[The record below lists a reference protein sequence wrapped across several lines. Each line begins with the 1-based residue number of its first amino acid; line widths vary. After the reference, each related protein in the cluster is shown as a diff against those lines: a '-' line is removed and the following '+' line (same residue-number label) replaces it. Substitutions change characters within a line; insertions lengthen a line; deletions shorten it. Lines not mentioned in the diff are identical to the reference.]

1 MAQSDDFRAEAAKMR
16 AKGLH
21 PQADALE
28 KFAEEARRREREQS
42 SLVKEKDY
50 TYGGKGTG
58 FSDREADYYRDQA
71 QYAQGRAAYQADYG
85 RANAWEQN
93 SQEAR
98 GQQLSAMRMAKEAAM
113 GLAPSQAEILSR
125 ANMDRAASAQAS
137 LAAGARGP
145 AGLALAQQQAAAQ
158 TANAQAQIN
167 QQAYAGRAAEQEA
180 ARNSYAAQ
188 AAGIRGGDQS
198 SQAQAAN
205 QAQYQANM
213 KAQNR
218 AQNDSTALAYE
229 GNRGSVYGQ
238 NLQGSQNK
246 SGQLNANYWGEQNF
260 QQQRAENEKNR
271 SAARTNAYIGAV
283 GNGVGAVA
291 SDERAKKNVQPLGM
305 GELASLHM
313 SQMPEPRSRLA
324 ALVSNNDDGELR
336 QRELG
341 AVEKAT
347 GKHGIGDFLAS
358 AIKAGGGAM
367 SGYARGGGAQMP
379 EWRNVYEAPK
389 MLSAV
394 ETKQPVS
401 DATAAELGRK
411 ADTMREDESAKSK
424 ASLARGPAVGSKP
437 SVGDIAAAGLRRKA
451 GAMGDRMAASHAASL
466 ARGPAVGSSLARA
479 MGPAVDPGDPVAL
492 EMRPPMPL
500 GPVAVQPSIDRAN
513 AAPQF
518 AMLSDERAKREAYN
532 QGRLDGESNIEK
544 QFAKRFQGGQKS
556 VATMLEG
563 AGDEVPRAY
572 GVPSKEDQGRMTP
585 TTTGDPMEDYLATT
599 KPALYEYKDP
609 NLPGASPGPQ
619 IGPASAQQMEKTAV
633 GSTIVNTDP
642 RTGLKAIDGGKA
654 LKTTMSA
661 VSHVNDKVNKLD
673 EALTPL
679 RRVLSPY
686 QGAAEGLG
694 ELSARSAARAR
705 RK

>member
-21 PQADALE
+21 PQADAFE
-28 KFAEEARRREREQS
+28 KFAEEAKRREREQA

-50 TYGGKGTG
+50 TYGNQGQG
-58 FSDREADYYRDQA
+58 FANREADYYRDQA
-71 QYAQGRAAYQADYG
+71 NAARGRTAFQADYG

-246 SGQLNANYWGEQNF
+246 SGQSNANYWGEQNF

-271 SAARTNAYIGAV
+271 DAARTNAYIGAA
-283 GNGVGAVA
+283 GNAAGAL
-291 SDERAKKNVQPLGM
+291 SDERMKRNVQPLGM
-305 GELASLHM
+305 GELASLKM
-313 SQMPEPRSRLA
+313 AQLPEPRSRLA
-324 ALVSNNDDGELR
+324 ALISNNDDGELR

-341 AVEKAT
+341 AVERAT
-347 GKHGIGDFLAS
+347 GKKGIGDFLAG
-358 AIKAGGGAM
+358 AMKAGGGAM
-367 SGYARGGGAQMP
+367 SGYARGGSAQMP
-379 EWRNVYEAPK
+379 GWHNVYQAPQ

-401 DATAAELGRK
+401 DAAAAELGRK
-411 ADTMREDESAKSK
+411 ADTMRANEAEKSK
-424 ASLARGPAVGSKP
+424 ASLARGPSVGPKP
-437 SVGDIAAAGLRRKA
+437 SVGDIAAAGLRRQADSVGASMRA
-451 GAMGDRMAASHAASL
+451 GHAASL
-466 ARGPAVGSSLARA
+466 AQGPAVGSSLARA
-479 MGPAVDPGDPVAL
+479 MGPAVDPNDPVAQ
-492 EMRPPMPL
+492 EMRP
-500 GPVAVQPSIDRAN
+500 
-513 AAPQF
+513 PQF

-532 QGRLDGESNIEK
+532 QGRLDGESNVEK

-563 AGDEVPRAY
+563 AGDEVPRQY
-572 GVPSKEDQGRMTP
+572 GVPSQEEQGRMTP

-599 KPALYEYKDP
+599 KPSLYEYKDP

-686 QGAAEGLG
+686 QGVAEGLG

>member
-1 MAQSDDFRAEAAKMR
+1 MAQSDDLRAKAAELR
-16 AKGLH
+16 AKGHHDL
-21 PQADALE
+21 ADAFE
-28 KFAEEARRREREQS
+28 NAANAAEIREREQK
-42 SLVKEKDY
+42 SLVQEKDY
-50 TYGGKGTG
+50 TYGNKGNG
-58 FSDREADYYRDQA
+58 FADREADYYRDQA
-71 QYAQGRAAYQADYG
+71 QYAQGRNAFQANYKD
-85 RANAWEQN
+85 ANAWQAA
-93 SQEAR
+93 SVEAR
-98 GQQLSAMRMAKEAAM
+98 GQQQDALGLARGAAM
-113 GLAPSQAEILSR
+113 GTAPSQAELLSR

-145 AGLALAQQQAAAQ
+145 AALALAQQQAAAQ
-158 TANAQAQIN
+158 TANAQTQIN
-167 QQAYAGRAAEQEA
+167 QQAYAGRAAEMA
-180 ARNSYAAQ
+180 DARNSYAAQ
-188 AAGIRGGDQS
+188 AAGIRGGDQA

-205 QAQYQANM
+205 QAQYQSNM
-213 KAQNR
+213 KQANR

-246 SGQLNANYWGEQNF
+246 SSQGSANYWGEQNF
-260 QQQRAENEKNR
+260 QQQKAENEKNR
-271 SAARTNAYIGAV
+271 SAARTNAYIGAA
-283 GNGVGAVA
+283 GNAAGAL
-291 SDERAKKNVQPLGM
+291 SDERAKKNVQPLSM

-313 SQMPEPRSRLA
+313 SQMPAPRSRLST
-324 ALVSNNDDGELR
+324 LISNNDDGELR
-336 QRELG
+336 SGELG
-341 AVEKAT
+341 KVDKAT
-347 GKHGIGDFLAS
+347 NGKGVGDFLAS
-358 AIKAGGGAM
+358 AMKAGGGAM
-367 SGYARGGGAQMP
+367 AGYARGGASMP
-379 EWRNVYEAPK
+379 GWQNTYQAPHL
-389 MLSAV
+389 LSAV
-394 ETKQPVS
+394 ETKQPIS
-401 DATAAELGRK
+401 DASAAKLSQK
-411 ADTMREDESAKSK
+411 ADTMRADEGAKQK
-424 ASLARGPAVGSKP
+424 ASLARGPSVGKRP

-451 GAMGDRMAASHAASL
+451 DSMGDRMKAGHEAAL
-466 ARGPAVGSSLARA
+466 AQGPAVGSSLARA
-479 MGPAVDPGDPVAL
+479 MGPAIDPNDPIAQ

-518 AMLSDERAKREAYN
+518 AMLSDERAKRDAYN
-532 QGRLDGESNIEK
+532 QGRLDGESNVEK

-563 AGDEVPRAY
+563 AGDEVPRQF
-572 GVPSKEDQGRMTP
+572 GVPSPEEQGRMTP
-585 TTTGDPMEDYLATT
+585 TSTGDPMEDYLATT

-609 NLPGASPGPQ
+609 NMPGASPGPQ
-619 IGPASAQQMEKTAV
+619 IGPASAQKMEKTAV
-633 GSTIVNTDP
+633 GSTVVDTDP

-673 EALTPL
+673 EVLTPL

>member
-1 MAQSDDFRAEAAKMR
+1 MAQSDELRAKAAEVR
-16 AKGLH
+16 AKGF
-21 PQADALE
+21 PSQADAFD
-28 KFAEEARRREREQS
+28 KAADAAARREAEQK

-71 QYAQGRAAYQADYG
+71 QYAQGRDAFTANYKD
-85 RANAWEQN
+85 ANAWQAA
-93 SQEAR
+93 SVDAR
-98 GQQLSAMRMAKEAAM
+98 GQQQDALGLARGAAM
-113 GLAPSQAEILSR
+113 GLAPSQAELLSR

-158 TANAQAQIN
+158 TANAQTQIN
-167 QQAYAGRAAEQEA
+167 QQAYAGRAAEMA
-180 ARNSYAAQ
+180 DARNSYAAQ
-188 AAGIRGGDQS
+188 AAGIRGGDQA

-205 QAQYQANM
+205 QAQYQSNA
-213 KAQNR
+213 KQANR
-218 AQNDSTALAYE
+218 AQNDATALAYE

-246 SGQLNANYWGEQNF
+246 SGQSNANYWGEQNF
-260 QQQRAENEKNR
+260 QQQKAENEKNR
-271 SAARTNAYIGAV
+271 DAARTNAYIGAA
-283 GNGVGAVA
+283 GNAAGVM
-291 SDERAKKNVQPLGM
+291 SDERVKKNVRPLEL
-305 GELASLHM
+305 GEMASLKLA
-313 SQMPEPRSRLA
+313 QMPEPRSRLSA
-324 ALVSNNDDGELR
+324 IVSNNDDGELR
-336 QRELG
+336 ASEL
-341 AVEKAT
+341 AKVEKAT
-347 GKHGIGDFLAS
+347 KKGGIGDFLAS
-358 AIKAGGGAM
+358 AMKVGGGAM
-367 SGYARGGGAQMP
+367 SGYARAGAPQMP
-379 EWRNVYEAPK
+379 DWKNVYQPPK

-394 ETKQPVS
+394 ETKQPIG
-401 DATAAELGRK
+401 DASAAKLGRK
-411 ADTMREDESAKSK
+411 ADEMRAGEESKAS
-424 ASLARGPAVGSKP
+424 ASLARGPSVGRKP
-437 SVGDIAAAGLRRKA
+437 SVGDIAATKLRRQA
-451 GAMGDRMAASHAASL
+451 DAMGSRMGAGHAASL
-466 ARGPAVGSSLARA
+466 AQGPAVGASLARA
-479 MGPAVDPGDPVAL
+479 VAPPVHPDDPIAQ

-513 AAPQF
+513 APQQF

-532 QGRLDGESNIEK
+532 QGRLDGESNVEK

-556 VATMLEG
+556 VATVLEG
-563 AGDEVPRAY
+563 AGDEVPRQY
-572 GVPSKEDQGRMTP
+572 GVPSQDEQGRMHT

-609 NLPGASPGPQ
+609 SLPGASPGPQ

-633 GSTIVNTDP
+633 GSTVVDTDP

-673 EALTPL
+673 EVLTPL